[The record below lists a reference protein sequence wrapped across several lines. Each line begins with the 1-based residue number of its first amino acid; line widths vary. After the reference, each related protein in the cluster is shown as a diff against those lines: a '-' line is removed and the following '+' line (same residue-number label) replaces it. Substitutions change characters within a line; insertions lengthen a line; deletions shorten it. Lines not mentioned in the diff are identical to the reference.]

1 MLLKISSLQFLNKS
15 GRVKALDFHPEE
27 PWIIIAFY
35 AGTVSIWNY
44 ESQTLVKSYNVS
56 NTPARTVK
64 FITKKSWFIVGCDD
78 KHIHVYNYQTDE
90 LVTKFLAHQ
99 DYIRCIVVHPTL
111 PIVLS
116 CADDRIIKSWDWS
129 QLDNESQWKNLK
141 VYAGHSHYIMQI
153 VINPENVN
161 VFASASLDGTVKVW
175 TLESSV
181 AQGTL
186 GGHKNGVN
194 TVEFSSNGKHLASGS
209 DDRTIKVWDYETK
222 TCIQTLKGHSN
233 NVTAVAFQ
241 SGLARILSGSEDGTV
256 CSWDSNT
263 GKLHS
268 TVKYGLGRVWAI
280 NTLGNDDRAFG
291 FDEGTV
297 VVRGLEQNEENTASR
312 L

>member
-1 MLLKISSLQFLNKS
+1 MSLQFLNRS
-15 GRVKALDFHPEE
+15 NRVKALDFHPEE
-27 PWIIIAFY
+27 PWIIVALHT
-35 AGTVSIWNY
+35 GTVSIWNY

-56 NTPARTVK
+56 NTPTRAVK

-111 PIVLS
+111 PIILS
-116 CADDRIIKSWDWS
+116 CADDRTIKSWDWS

-141 VYAGHSHYIMQI
+141 VYEGHSHYIMQI
-153 VINPENVN
+153 AINPENVN

-241 SGLARILSGSEDGTV
+241 SGLARILSGSEDG
-256 CSWDSNT
+256 NA
-263 GKLHS
+263 H
-268 TVKYGLGRVWAI
+268 GLF
-280 NTLGNDDRAFG
+280 LGFQHRKVA
-291 FDEGTV
+291 
-297 VVRGLEQNEENTASR
+297 
-312 L
+312 